1 MQKDIWTCKRSET
14 VGHYGPDGGQEGEKA
29 GQGGGVRPRLEW
41 VRVKGVEG
49 LGIHYSWNQQ

>member
-1 MQKDIWTCKRSET
+1 MKRSVS
-14 VGHYGPDGGQEGEKA
+14 VGHYGPDEAQEGEKA
-29 GQGGGVRPRLEW
+29 GQGVGVRPRLEW